1 LQIAI
6 KAESDGAIV
15 PIHFPTMDFKRTPF
29 ILSIMSAYDPSD
41 PSPSRATVRTGP
53 DYLDE
58 NVNLEL
64 VEEGL
69 EVAEDEI
76 HEAALERSADPD
88 PEISADEPGA
98 NDPLVRDDP
107 SPETSA
113 INIRRAP

>member
-1 LQIAI
+1 
-6 KAESDGAIV
+6 
-15 PIHFPTMDFKRTPF
+15 
-29 ILSIMSAYDPSD
+29 MSAYDPSD
-41 PSPSRATVRTGP
+41 PPPSRATVRTGP

-69 EVAEDEI
+69 DIAEDET
-76 HEAALERSADPD
+76 HEAALERSSDPD
-88 PEISADEPGA
+88 PELSADEPGA

-113 INIRRAP
+113 MNIRRAP